1 MSEVIESR
9 EIEDLMLNLNV
20 GWVVSKF
27 GGDPRTSY
35 EVVKVLP
42 DPIRPA
48 VSIRS
53 LETGTT
59 LHEPVEK
66 LLANGYMFAPPASAV
81 SAAPATLKKEDSQ
94 MQEGQVQQSQTAALG
109 GEMPGNAST
118 TPIENPV
125 SNANAPVDS
134 NGASTGSAAGDAA
147 DDPAAILM
155 SQWEAER
162 NKVDEKFR
170 QKIIDARR
178 KSKSTSVRREEA
190 LTLMDGLRD
199 AIRGNDI
206 GMVDEDIDRA
216 ISLVVTDAIQSGAV
230 RTALVNL

>member
-1 MSEVIESR
+1 MSEVIERR

-27 GGDPRTSY
+27 GGDPRTTY
-35 EVVKVLP
+35 EVVEIHP
-42 DPIRPA
+42 DPIHPA

-59 LHEPVEK
+59 MHQPVEK

-81 SAAPATLKKEDSQ
+81 SAAPATLKKEESH
-94 MQEGQVQQSQTAALG
+94 MQEGQVQQGQTAALG
-109 GEMPGNAST
+109 GEMLGNAST
-118 TPIENPV
+118 NPIENPV
-125 SNANAPVDS
+125 SNANAPADS
-134 NGASTGSAAGDAA
+134 NGASAGSATGEAA

-216 ISLVVTDAIQSGAV
+216 ISLVVNDAIASGAI